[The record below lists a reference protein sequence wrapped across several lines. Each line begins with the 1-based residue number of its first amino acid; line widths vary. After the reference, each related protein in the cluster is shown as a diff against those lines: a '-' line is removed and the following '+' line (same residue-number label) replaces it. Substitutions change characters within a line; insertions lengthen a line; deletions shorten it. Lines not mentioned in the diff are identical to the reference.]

1 MLAARA
7 RGASTPAL
15 LTRLTAVPP
24 DRVGVARQL
33 RLGGTLKPTAAGF
46 ELDLRTADAHKTAA
60 LFGYSSG
67 RAPPPPPPRR
77 ARCSRPGWP
86 AAGLTEAT
94 VPYVFVLGG
103 RGRAGPVA
111 HARPVGEKRWTELVP
126 AVRTRQ
132 AGVPLAPKDLRSS
145 FITFLQSDANAD
157 EALKRAVA
165 HTRVWGSR
173 GGSGVGSRGWCSCG
187 TSHSTH
193 ERGNGDV
200 TRHELTV

>member
-1 MLAARA
+1 VA
-7 RGASTPAL
+7 GAS
-15 LTRLTAVPP
+15 
-24 DRVGVARQL
+24 
-33 RLGGTLKPTAAGF
+33 
-46 ELDLRTADAHKTAA
+46 
-60 LFGYSSG
+60 
-67 RAPPPPPPRR
+67 
-77 ARCSRPGWP
+77 
-86 AAGLTEAT
+86 
-94 VPYVFVLGG
+94 
-103 RGRAGPVA
+103 
-111 HARPVGEKRWTELVP
+111 EKRWTEVVP

-157 EALKRAVA
+157 EALKKAVA

-200 TRHELTV
+200 TRRELTGIGAWHARRVS